1 MNAQVYDFSAA
12 LGEGFDDMLQEGR
25 GYQMAVLPF
34 SKVKVSEQVRQQME
48 DDTSTGEEMEGS
60 IKKHG
65 YLQTMLVRPISGQQP
80 YEYELVA
87 GERRI
92 VFGARAGET
101 EGPFLIKEMT
111 DAEKDDIQLAEN
123 IHRKNLTQIE
133 VAKKIQR
140 DLDDAGGDVE
150 VVMAKHNKG
159 RAWISK
165 MTGLLKLTPQ
175 AMRVL
180 TENISADVEVV
191 GMVKQIEKVNPEA
204 AKNLVDDLA
213 ATRGKE
219 DARAKASA
227 VKDEVKPPKAKPE
240 APAAPAAPRMNAPAA
255 GQPASGFAEAK
266 NETTGAWPFPTSS
279 AAVKGPVPA
288 APAASAG
295 AAPEVPAPIASPQET
310 LNKAYGLIFEHGT
323 SPKMFADLLAPG
335 DRHAVE
341 AWLRTHYAEGKDGAL
356 TDLPKAIMQGLRK
369 GTFAADGASAFAMA
383 AFLQGTVYTVQPF
396 DLIKILSLAKP

>member
-1 MNAQVYDFSAA
+1 MSAQVYDFGDA
-12 LGEGFDDMLQEGR
+12 LGAGFDEMLQEGR
-25 GYQMAVLPF
+25 GYQMAVLQF
-34 SKVKVSEQVRQQME
+34 KDIKVSEQVRQQME
-48 DDTSTGEEMEGS
+48 DDSSTGEEMGGS

-65 YLQTMLVRPISGQQP
+65 YLQTMLVRPIRGP
-80 YEYELVA
+80 IPYELVA

-140 DLDDAGGDVE
+140 DLDEAGGDVE
-150 VVMAKHNKG
+150 AVMAKHNKG
-159 RAWISK
+159 RPWISK
-165 MTGLLKLTPQ
+165 MVGLLKLSEQ
-175 AMRVL
+175 AMRLL
-180 TENISADVEVV
+180 TEQVSADVEVI

-204 AKNLVDDLA
+204 AKNLVDELA

-227 VKDEVKPPKAKPE
+227 VKDQVKPPKAKP
-240 APAAPAAPRMNAPAA
+240 AAPAAPTVPSTNAPAA
-255 GQPASGFAEAK
+255 GQPAGGFAEAK
-266 NETTGAWPFPTSS
+266 KLEPADAWPFPTSS
-279 AAVKGPVPA
+279 AAVKDPA
-288 APAASAG
+288 AAAAAG
-295 AAPEVPAPIASPQET
+295 PAPQVPPPTVSPQES
-310 LNKAYGLIFEHGT
+310 LNKAYGLIFENGT
-323 SPKMFADLLAPG
+323 SPNMFVDLLGPG

-341 AWLRTHYAEGKDGAL
+341 AWLKTHYQAGKDGAL
-356 TDLPKAIMQGLRK
+356 TDVPRAIMHGLRK
-369 GTFAADGASAFAMA
+369 GTFAADGANAFAMV

-396 DLIKILSLAKP
+396 DLVKILSLAKP